1 MIQTAAIIGAGRAG
15 KSLALSLTKTSC
27 RIDFIVD
34 PAPFTLAVDCP
45 IYTGLCDVSQTVD
58 LLLICV
64 PDREI
69 ITVLRELAEHP
80 QLQHTTVLHLSGASN
95 LSPYENLA
103 QHSFRGFGMLH
114 PLYSFPQLA
123 TTMPEK
129 LLYSINGDEVG
140 LSAARELCLL
150 LQGQTIVVRQEK
162 AVLYHALAVI
172 MSNFPQ
178 ALAIMT
184 AELSSEVTPD
194 ADEQMLLRR
203 GLQALLLQS
212 VAGQSPAN
220 PAAELTGPARRGDVN
235 TIRAHLRELKQRD
248 ENLMDLY
255 LRFSQIILHLNKTEI
270 PASLITECQQSL
282 EEYKTR

>member
-69 ITVLRELAEHP
+69 IAVLRELAEHP
-80 QLQHTTVLHLSGASN
+80 QLQYTTVLHLSGASN

-103 QHSFRGFGMLH
+103 HHSFRGFGMLH

-123 TTMPEK
+123 TTLPEK
-129 LLYSINGDEVG
+129 LIYSINGDEVG
-140 LSAARELCLL
+140 LSTARELCLL
-150 LQGQTIVVRQEK
+150 LQGQTIVVKQEQ

-184 AELSSEVTPD
+184 AELSSEVIPD
-194 ADEQMLLRR
+194 PDEQILLRK

-212 VAGQSPAN
+212 VAGQSAEN
-220 PAAELTGPARRGDVN
+220 PGAELTGPARRGDVN